1 MSAAMIG
8 SQSVDRIGAA
18 VECTANAVHITAPA
32 ERHHTLKKTLATE
45 EPSTHDEWAPE
56 RSEFLVAGVMMFY
69 LSKILWGPFQPSSLI
84 ALLLAA
90 GVVFSI
96 AGRKRPA
103 LRFFSSGAVLYV
115 IFGFSPLAIWLLEPL
130 EIHASAGA
138 AKDLDGAAGIIVL
151 GGAIEGNSTL
161 GGGATHLNESADRMI
176 EAVHLAA
183 RYPSMPV
190 LFSGGK
196 AELFERQDTET
207 EAELAR
213 RFFEAFNI
221 RPPRLMLESQS
232 RNTLENAVLSAK
244 LLRPKPGQK
253 WILVTSAF
261 HMPRAKAL
269 FEAQGF
275 SVLARPADFKTSGLN
290 SWWYIFPKASD
301 GLRRLDLA
309 AKEWGGLG
317 VSWLRGDIS
326 LR

>member
-1 MSAAMIG
+1 
-8 SQSVDRIGAA
+8 
-18 VECTANAVHITAPA
+18 
-32 ERHHTLKKTLATE
+32 
-45 EPSTHDEWAPE
+45 
-56 RSEFLVAGVMMFY
+56 MFY
-69 LSKILWGPFQPSSLI
+69 LSKILWGLFQPSSLI
-84 ALLLAA
+84 VLFLAA
-90 GVVFSI
+90 GVAFAI

-103 LRFFSSGAVLYV
+103 LRFFVSGAVLYV
-115 IFGFSPLAIWLLEPL
+115 IFGFSPLAIWLLAPL
-130 EIHASAGA
+130 EIHASAVA
-138 AKDLDGAAGIIVL
+138 AKDLDGASGIIVL
-151 GGAIEGNSTL
+151 GGAIEGSSAL
-161 GGGATHLNESADRMI
+161 GDGAPHLNESADRMI

-190 LFSGGK
+190 LFTGGK

-213 RFFEAFNI
+213 RFFEAFNLT
-221 RPPRLMLESQS
+221 PPRLMLESQS

-244 LLRPKPGQK
+244 LLHPEPEQK

-275 SVLARPADFKTSGLN
+275 AVLARPVDFKTNGIK
-290 SWWYIFPKASD
+290 SWWYFFPKASD

-326 LR
+326 RR